1 MVLFLP
7 ISLLANDAWDYE
19 NTGGWGFKLRGSYK
33 NLFIYQEKKEVGADL
48 QRVRLS
54 PKITYGE
61 DFVFYVVMH
70 TLCRNSQTTF
80 LFSTHDPMVMDRSER
95 LIHLVDGKIAG
106 DEVRCQD

>member
-48 QRVRLS
+48 QRVRL
-54 PKITYGE
+54 YAQ
-61 DFVFYVVMH
+61 DNLRRRFRF
-70 TLCRNSQTTF
+70 LCRYRQPGSLLKPRQGK
-80 LFSTHDPMVMDRSER
+80 LSLIR
-95 LIHLVDGKIAG
+95 LLEGG
-106 DEVRCQD
+106 